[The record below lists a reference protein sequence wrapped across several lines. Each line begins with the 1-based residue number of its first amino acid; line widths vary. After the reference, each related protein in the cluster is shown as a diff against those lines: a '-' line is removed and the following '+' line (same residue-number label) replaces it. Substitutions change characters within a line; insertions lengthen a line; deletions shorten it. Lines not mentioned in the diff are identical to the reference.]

1 MPGKITEPVEEEYT
15 GHIVTVK
22 DSKSVVKI

>member
-1 MPGKITEPVEEEYT
+1 MPNQITEPVEEEYT